1 MAIFGSCLH
10 FSITNHSQ
18 FRARAYLGTDGS
30 ERRARRSGTE
40 ISLRTT
46 ARGQAE
52 EDAFFVFTYG
62 EGAPL
67 AIGLGDSDYLLPRL
81 QGLPGFDNEAFIR
94 AMGTSEEGSWVRW
107 QR

>member
-1 MAIFGSCLH
+1 MDLTGVRWEAV
-10 FSITNHSQ
+10 
-18 FRARAYLGTDGS
+18 
-30 ERRARRSGTE
+30 TE

-46 ARGQAE
+46 ERGPAE
-52 EDAFFVFTYG
+52 EDVFFVFTYD

-67 AIGLGDSDYLLPRL
+67 AIGLGDSDYVLPRL

-94 AMGTSEEGSWVRW
+94 AMATSEEGSWVLW